1 MIAIHIAAFFA
12 LGAEPGAAASL
23 SYDDALAE
31 ALTGSSDLKAV
42 GARLEQARTIGWKAW
57 AGQLPRISATASWT
71 RNEGAAEI
79 PAQPP
84 LLPEPIALQ
93 PLIARGAQVEARL
106 PLFAPPLWFGI
117 GAARAGQREAE
128 WTAERARQEILF
140 GAAELYHGAV
150 AGRLAVQIA
159 GRQLAVASEHEAD
172 ARVRHQAGTT
182 PRVALV
188 RARIDRARAEQDL
201 EVARAGYDAAR
212 LALATALDRKTTDFD
227 VEMPPEPP
235 LPAGRASEESAAR
248 ERPDVRAAEA
258 ALESARW
265 SRSSLWAGYLPTLG
279 GFARAQWQDPP
290 GLSGERRT
298 WAAGLALTWNLF
310 DGTLREA
317 QLREAG
323 AKVAEADAQMHSAGL
338 RAREEVGR
346 ARLDLD
352 AARANRKKAR
362 EQVELARENQKL
374 VDVSFREGA
383 ATYLEVS
390 DAHQQLFA
398 AEQAA
403 VGEQLKARLA
413 ALRLLRAAGVRA
425 EAAARSAGTA
435 GAR

>member
-1 MIAIHIAAFFA
+1 MIAISIAALFA

-23 SYDDALAE
+23 SYHDALAE
-31 ALTGSSDLKAV
+31 ALARSSDLRAV

-57 AGQLPRISATASWT
+57 ARQLPQISATAFWT
-71 RNEGAAEI
+71 RNESAAEI
-79 PAQPP
+79 PAAPP

-93 PLIARGAQVEARL
+93 PLIVRGAQVEARL
-106 PLFAPPLWFGI
+106 PLFAPQLWLLI
-117 GAARAGQREAE
+117 GAAQAGQRQAE
-128 WTAERARQEILF
+128 WTAESARQEILF

-150 AGRLAVQIA
+150 AGKLAVQIA
-159 GRQLAVASEHEAD
+159 GRQLTVAGEHEAD
-172 ARVRHQAGTT
+172 AQVRHQAGTT

-212 LALATALDRKTTDFD
+212 LALATALDREAVDFD
-227 VEMPPEPP
+227 VEIPLEAP
-235 LPAGRASEESAAR
+235 LPPVRADSETSAAHR
-248 ERPDVRAAEA
+248 RPDVRAAEA
-258 ALESARW
+258 ALEAARW
-265 SRSSLWAGYLPTLG
+265 SRSSLWAAYLPTLG
-279 GFARAQWQDPP
+279 GFARAQWQAPP

-298 WAAGLALTWNLF
+298 WAAGLALTWDLF

-317 QLREAG
+317 SLREAG
-323 AKVAEADAQMHSAGL
+323 AKVGEAEARAHSAGL
-338 RAREEVGR
+338 RAREEMGR

-374 VDVSFREGA
+374 VDVSYREGA

-413 ALRLLRAAGVRA
+413 LLRLLKATGVRDP
-425 EAAARSAGTA
+425 R
-435 GAR
+435 